1 MATRT
6 SRTTGFGRAPIPD
19 FFGAGPVDLRPAR
32 PADPR
37 PGLGPDVRDR
47 IGQELRAMYTALA
60 GEPVPER
67 FAALLRRLGPAES
80 ANADAPKERR

>member
-19 FFGAGPVDLRPAR
+19 FFGSGPVGLRPDR
-32 PADPR
+32 SADPR
-37 PGLGPDVRDR
+37 PGIEPDVRDR
-47 IGQELRAMYTALA
+47 IGAELRAMYAALA

-67 FAALLRRLGPAES
+67 FAALLRRLGPAER
-80 ANADAPKERR
+80 ADAPKERR

>member
-6 SRTTGFGRAPIPD
+6 SRTAGLGRAPVPD
-19 FFGAGPVDLRPAR
+19 FFGASPAGLRPDRSAG
-32 PADPR
+32 PR

-47 IGQELRAMYTALA
+47 IGEELRAMYAALA

-67 FAALLRRLGPAES
+67 FAVLLRRLGPAES
-80 ANADAPKERR
+80 AEGPKERR